1 MSNPI
6 HQILPDDLY
15 QVLVRL
21 KLLNQKTIRDFQIKR
36 RYQQLRDEGKRP
48 QEALEVIL
56 EEYPYLQFDT
66 IRKIVYSVKL
76 PEELRM
82 IVA

>member
-82 IVA
+82 IAA